1 MKKALIAAAV
11 AGAFVAPTAMAAEGP
26 SVNIYYP
33 MAINIG
39 DSDST
44 TNRSSTDNETVI
56 DGGGSRLMFTWTDQL
71 NNGTTLTAYASFGNL
86 GHTSRGAVQ
95 TRNSNLSLSGE
106 FGTVAMGAN
115 EHFFEIDSII
125 DGYGADWAAGGSPL
139 YFQNIGRTGS
149 AAAGA
154 AAGTGIFSFARRDDN
169 SVWWNSKDFNGVTLR
184 AAYIFGPGATAGSAA
199 DPYGTQL
206 GATYSSGAFSIK
218 AAQATYHDY
227 DASGTGAST
236 VTATA
241 AGANTVAG
249 APVAGSKATATQF
262 VASYDFGSFSVSGL
276 VIDMEQT
283 NAGVVNAAGGAV
295 TRLSV
300 GGYGVNV
307 TMPVAGGRV
316 IFNMAELQDQDET
329 VAGVTGAVVDSGK
342 SGFDIGYQHDFS
354 ANTYGFVRY
363 DSTEQGVNYDNGQ
376 ADSESDNIMLGLVFS
391 Y

>member
-44 TNRSSTDNETVI
+44 TNRSTTDNETVI

-71 NNGTTLTAYASFGNL
+71 NNGMSLTAYASFGNL
-86 GHTSRGAVQ
+86 GHTSTGAVQ

-106 FGTVAMGAN
+106 FGSVAMGAN

-125 DGYGADWAAGGSPL
+125 DGYGADWSAGGSPL
-139 YFQNIGRTGS
+139 YYQLIGRSGS
-149 AAAGA
+149 T
-154 AAGTGIFSFARRDDN
+154 AAGTAAGQGAFSFARRDTN
-169 SVWWNSKDFNGVTLR
+169 TVWWNSKDFNGVTLR

-206 GATYSSGAFSIK
+206 GVTYTSGAFSIK

-227 DASGTGAST
+227 DSSGTG
-236 VTATA
+236 VATNTPS
-241 AGANTVAG
+241 GANTVTAAG
-249 APVAGSKATATQF
+249 GPVAGSKATATQF
-262 VASYDFGSFSVSGL
+262 VASYDFGAFSVAGL
-276 VIDMEQT
+276 MIDMEQT
-283 NAGVVNAAGGAV
+283 NAGVQNRAGQAV

-300 GGYGVNV
+300 GGYGVNI

-363 DSTEQGVNYDNGQ
+363 DSTEQGVNFDNGG

>member
-1 MKKALIAAAV
+1 
-11 AGAFVAPTAMAAEGP
+11 
-26 SVNIYYP
+26 
-33 MAINIG
+33 
-39 DSDST
+39 
-44 TNRSSTDNETVI
+44 
-56 DGGGSRLMFTWTDQL
+56 L
-71 NNGTTLTAYASFGNL
+71 NNGMSLTAYASFGNL
-86 GHTSRGAVQ
+86 GHTSFGGVS

-106 FGTVAMGAN
+106 FGSVAMGTN

-139 YFQNIGRTGS
+139 YYQNIGRS
-149 AAAGA
+149 AAGA
-154 AAGTGIFSFARRDDN
+154 QAGAAGGTGSFSFARRDQN
-169 SVWWNSKDFNGVTLR
+169 SVWWNSTDFNGVTLR
-184 AAYIFGPGATAGSAA
+184 AAYIFGPAATAGSAA

-206 GATYSSGAFSIK
+206 GVTYTSGAFSIK

-227 DASGTGAST
+227 DASGTGAATST
-236 VTATA
+236 PA
-241 AGANTVAG
+241 AGAVTTAG
-249 APVAGSKATATQF
+249 AAVAGSKATATQF
-262 VASYDFGSFSVSGL
+262 VASYDFGSFSIAGL
-276 VIDMEQT
+276 VMDMEQT
-283 NAGVVNAAGGAV
+283 NAGVVNSAGGNV

-300 GGYGVNV
+300 GGYGVNI

-363 DSTEQGVNYDNGQ
+363 DSTEQGVNFDNGG